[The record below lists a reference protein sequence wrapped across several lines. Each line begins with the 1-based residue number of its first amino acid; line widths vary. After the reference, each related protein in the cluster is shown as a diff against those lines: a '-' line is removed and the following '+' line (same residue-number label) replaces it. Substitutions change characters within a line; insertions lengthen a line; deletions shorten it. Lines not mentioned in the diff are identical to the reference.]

1 MKQAVVLPETPRR
14 IGSYA
19 KRRRLLP
26 YLFISPFF
34 IFYSIFGLYPF
45 LSGFFLS
52 LQKKGTFI
60 GFSNYQKIVTD
71 DRFWKAISNAALY
84 TLGSVFVILP
94 IALLAALMLNSSFIG
109 KKRGAAS
116 TIFFVPN
123 VTSVLV
129 VGIVFKF
136 ILKSNDGPVNVLLQL
151 IGITEHNI
159 KFLTDPK
166 WAIPSLVL
174 IGTWRYFGVNSL
186 YFLSGLQ
193 GIPAELGEAARI
205 DGANKWQEFW
215 RITFPLLKPI
225 MTYIVFTAITGSF
238 ALFGEVYTLVGSNST
253 GARDS
258 MLFPVVYL
266 YNMMFKDNQMN
277 LAATL
282 GYVLAVILL
291 IITSIQRY
299 AFREK
304 D

>member
-1 MKQAVVLPETPRR
+1 MKQTDAAGFSNRA
-14 IGSYA
+14 GHYGQ
-19 KRRRLLP
+19 KRRLLP

-34 IFYSIFGLYPF
+34 VFYAIFGLYPF
-45 LSGFFLS
+45 LSGFVLS
-52 LQKKGTFI
+52 MQKKGTFI
-60 GFSNYQKIVTD
+60 GFSNYQNILTD
-71 DRFWKAISNAALY
+71 TRFWKAISNAALY
-84 TLGSVFVILP
+84 TLGSVFIILP
-94 IALLAALMLNSSFIG
+94 VALLAALMLNSAYMG
-109 KKRGAAS
+109 KKRGTAS
-116 TIFFVPN
+116 TIFFIPN

-136 ILKSNDGPVNVLLQL
+136 ILKTNGGPVNYLFQL
-151 IGITEHNI
+151 IGLTDQNI

-166 WAIPSLVL
+166 WAIPSLIF

-193 GIPAELGEAARI
+193 GIPVELGEAARI

-215 RITFPLLKPI
+215 RVTFPLLKPI